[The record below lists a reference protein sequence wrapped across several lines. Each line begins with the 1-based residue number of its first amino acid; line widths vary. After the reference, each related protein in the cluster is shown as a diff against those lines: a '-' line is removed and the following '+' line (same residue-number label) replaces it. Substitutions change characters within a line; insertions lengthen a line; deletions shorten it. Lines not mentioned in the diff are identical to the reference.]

1 MITTSADHGRAAVQQ
16 ALVVAEEPEG
26 ATRTTASSTATSENL
41 VRLLR
46 EALACSSASRS
57 PGFSISRL
65 QVGRSDLVQ
74 SRRPSGSPA
83 PSNRLRLWASAA
95 RTARPCGESRLELT
109 FQTLGR

>member
-1 MITTSADHGRAAVQQ
+1 MSQKSRK
-16 ALVVAEEPEG
+16 

-65 QVGRSDLVQ
+65 QVGRSDLVR
-74 SRRPSGSPA
+74 SRTHALWSSA
-83 PSNRLRLWASAA
+83 PK
-95 RTARPCGESRLELT
+95 
-109 FQTLGR
+109 